1 MVSALREEAAARGGP
16 AEPPVRAGVRPL
28 KFAAS
33 EQAATYRFAEARRR
47 RRPVGAAGPRSPDAA
62 VPFRL
67 RRDASPPD
75 RQRASSPNRRD
86 SRHRR
91 HAAPRS
97 AALLRLPP
105 LRDVRPSAHSC
116 AAARSWRAA
125 PPAASRPK
133 LARLIQRYQHF
144 APAPTV

>member
-62 VPFRL
+62 VPFRH
-67 RRDASPPD
+67 RRDASPP
-75 RQRASSPNRRD
+75 S
-86 SRHRR
+86 
-91 HAAPRS
+91 AAPS
-97 AALLRLPP
+97 RLPP
-105 LRDVRPSAHSC
+105 LRDVRPPAHSC

-133 LARLIQRYQHF
+133 LARLIQRYRHF